1 MLFRSAKGRVSRAAI
16 QGGTP
21 QIFSGAR
28 RPVLREFLRRLL
40 PRSLALV
47 LSLAGS
53 LAAASPAKSPSRV
66 LKVAV
71 WADPPG
77 ATITAKDLS
86 ATVAGKDARV
96 TELKGPAD
104 DLMLVAV
111 LDLAGDL
118 SLAEPA
124 KDALAAD
131 IEKLPQKAA
140 VAVMRAQDGGKVL
153 ADPGADRTAAVSA
166 VRDLPVS
173 GKAGLLDTV
182 ETVTRLADSILTKT
196 GVRVAVLYVTDSDPE
211 NYREDFTNPVINS
224 SDTHD
229 LSRKFPE
236 ALIQD
241 KISKVAAVLAERKA
255 PLFVVHLRYRSDR
268 LGEAYQNGLQQLA
281 EVTGGSAIFCR
292 SSEEIADAI
301 RHALGLISSSYS
313 VTVMLPPLR
322 SKSFDLHL
330 EAAGKYSLTY
340 RTRFVLTDR

>member
-1 MLFRSAKGRVSRAAI
+1 MRQAA
-16 QGGTP
+16 T
-21 QIFSGAR
+21 
-28 RPVLREFLRRLL
+28 VLLL
-40 PRSLALV
+40 AWTLI
-47 LSLAGS
+47 
-53 LAAASPAKSPSRV
+53 AAAPPKPTSHTIR
-66 LKVAV
+66 VAV
-71 WADPPG
+71 WAD
-77 ATITAKDLS
+77 ATDVAPLAANLAAKDLS
-86 ATVAGKDARV
+86 ATVAGTESRV
-96 TELKGPAD
+96 VDVKGPGD

-131 IEKLPQKAA
+131 IEKLPRRTA
-140 VAVMRAQDGGKVL
+140 VAVMRAQDGAKVL
-153 ADPGADRTAAVSA
+153 ADPGTDRTAAVSA

-182 ETVTRLADSILTKT
+182 ETVTRLADSILAKAS
-196 GVRVAVLYVTDSDPE
+196 VRVAVLYVTDSDPE

-241 KISKVAAVLAERKA
+241 KISKVAAVLAQRQA

-301 RHALGLISSSYS
+301 RRALGLITSSYS
-313 VTVMLPPLR
+313 VAVALPELR
-322 SKSFDLHL
+322 SKVFDLRL
-330 EAAGKYSLTY
+330 DAGGKCSLTY
-340 RTRFVLTDR
+340 RTRFVLKER